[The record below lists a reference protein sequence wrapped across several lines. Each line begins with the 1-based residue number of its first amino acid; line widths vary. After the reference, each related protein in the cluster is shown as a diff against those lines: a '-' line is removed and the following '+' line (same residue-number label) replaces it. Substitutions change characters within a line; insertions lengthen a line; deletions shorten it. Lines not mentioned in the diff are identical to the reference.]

1 MKSKFISVIFWGM
14 LPVLAFAQDINFD
27 DLRRAGT
34 PLVKSYTINGA
45 GAEGRSAVMK
55 FGDIDTQR
63 VEEHN
68 ARRRSYAITDGEAA
82 SKSSSGTSDGN
93 KPGRGIVKSNSPSR
107 GVEKITDNGKLSGV
121 PSHLVHCH
129 SGTRHAVYYKNGTWY
144 HGLYMELGRKFDSW
158 SVGQLAE
165 HLCK

>member
-1 MKSKFISVIFWGM
+1 MKSKFIAMLFGGM

-68 ARRRSYAITDGEAA
+68 ARRSSYAAA
-82 SKSSSGTSDGN
+82 GGGGVSTSSNSASSGSTSSGNTAKSS
-93 KPGRGIVKSNSPSR
+93 SPSR
-107 GVEKITDNGKLSGV
+107 GVERITDNGRLSGV
-121 PSHLVHCH
+121 PSHRVQCR
-129 SGTRHAVYYKNGTWY
+129 SGSSHIVYYKNGTWY
-144 HGLYMELGRKFDSW
+144 HGSLMGMGSKFDSW